1 MLLAPEPAPAQ
12 ADPKRQPRPAGNP
25 PLPHSGPWGLPR
37 SGGVG
42 KGALTKAGKSSLVG
56 GEAHPTKYG
65 LAGGARARGL
75 GAQVQGAPS
84 VQSSQVGPGGGV
96 RKPAISGSTHAP

>member
-1 MLLAPEPAPAQ
+1 MLLPQ
-12 ADPKRQPRPAGNP
+12 SQLQHRQTPRGSQDLLNP
-25 PLPHSGPWGLPR
+25 PLPHSGQWGLPR

-65 LAGGARARGL
+65 LAGGARAQGP
-75 GAQVQGAPS
+75 GAHVQGAPS
-84 VQSSQVGPGGGV
+84 AQSSQVGPGVGV